1 MSSTPQTGQNFTGSL
16 SAGDRIS
23 DALLPASSTHVSVN
37 FGTKFAGV
45 KRAEVRN
52 LFPTLG
58 SAGESASRN
67 VASGRPPHGARTV
80 T

>member
-1 MSSTPQTGQNFTGSL
+1 MSSKPLSGQNFTGTQGVGGRV
-16 SAGDRIS
+16 SAP
-23 DALLPASSTHVSVN
+23 LQPASSTHVSVN

-45 KRAEVRN
+45 NRAEVRN

-58 SAGESASRN
+58 SRSESASRN